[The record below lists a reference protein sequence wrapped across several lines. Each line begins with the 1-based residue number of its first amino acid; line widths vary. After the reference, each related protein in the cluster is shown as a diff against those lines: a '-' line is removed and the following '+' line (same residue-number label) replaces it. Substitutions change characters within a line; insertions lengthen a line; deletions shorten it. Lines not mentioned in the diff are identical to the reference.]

1 MVHVLDEAIAVTRT
15 EDGVATARTHRQWE
29 NMVGPFGGITAATA
43 ASAVLSHPDVQGEVV
58 AITVNFAAPLA
69 PGEWSIAAEPV
80 RTNRT
85 SQHWTITARQGADVV
100 VTATA
105 VTGVDRDT
113 WADTEAVMPEVD
125 APDAYA
131 ETRIPFPL
139 KWLQNYRMR
148 FVAGEIPIPPA
159 PLADDANA
167 MFWLRHAEARPWD
180 APALIAASD
189 AFYPRV
195 FRRRGP
201 SVRAS
206 TITLTTYLHASDAE
220 LAAAGPYLL
229 LRAGASRYG
238 RGLFEQRGE
247 IWSEGGA
254 LLATTYQLV
263 YFSEPRADA

>member
-15 EDGVATARTHRQWE
+15 NDEAAAARTHPQWE
-29 NMVGPFGGITAATA
+29 NMVGPFGGITAATV
-43 ASAVLSHPDVQGEVV
+43 ASAVLSHPDVQGEIV
-58 AITVNFAAPLA
+58 AITVNFAAPIA
-69 PGEWSIAAEPV
+69 PGEWAIVAEPV

-85 SQHWTITARQGADVV
+85 SQHWAVTARQGADVV

-113 WADTEAVMPEVD
+113 WGDTEAVMPEVG
-125 APDAYA
+125 APDTYA

-139 KWLQNYRMR
+139 KWLENYRMR
-148 FVAGEIPIPPA
+148 FIAGEIPMPPA
-159 PLADDANA
+159 PLADDADT
-167 MFWLRHAEARPWD
+167 MFWLRHAEERAWD

-201 SVRAS
+201 AVRAS
-206 TITLTTYLHASDAE
+206 TITLTTYLHASAGE
-220 LAAAGPYLL
+220 LAAAGSHLL

-247 IWSEGGA
+247 IWSEAGA

-263 YFSEPRADA
+263 YFSEPRIDA